1 MPSVKLLSETTVL
14 QSKIILVFLLKEVIL
29 DQHGI
34 LMTRSENIYLVG
46 LMGAGKTTIGRQ
58 LAKSLSVPFYD
69 SDKAIEESTGVDIPT
84 IFEFEGE
91 EGFRY
96 REQKMIQQL
105 TQLEGIVLATGGGA
119 ILREENRRLLKEN
132 GFIVYLQCSVDRI
145 LERTRRDT
153 QRPLLKTENP
163 RERIE
168 SLFAQREHLYL
179 SCADYIIDTGIMQS
193 KTVVNHILEEYR
205 SANR

>member
-1 MPSVKLLSETTVL
+1 MSR
-14 QSKIILVFLLKEVIL
+14 F
-29 DQHGI
+29 
-34 LMTRSENIYLVG
+34 ENIYLVG

-58 LAKSLSVPFYD
+58 LARTLKLPFYD

-91 EGFRY
+91 EGFRD
-96 REQKMIQQL
+96 REQKMLQQL
-105 TQLEGIVLATGGGA
+105 TKMDGIVLATGGGA
-119 ILREENRRLLKEN
+119 ILREENRQLLKDN

-153 QRPLLKTENP
+153 QRPLLNTNDP

-168 SLFAQREHLYL
+168 SLFAQREPLYL
-179 SCADYIIDTGIMQS
+179 SCADYKIDTGVLQS
-193 KTVVNHILEEYR
+193 KVVVSHILEEYKSVHR
-205 SANR
+205 